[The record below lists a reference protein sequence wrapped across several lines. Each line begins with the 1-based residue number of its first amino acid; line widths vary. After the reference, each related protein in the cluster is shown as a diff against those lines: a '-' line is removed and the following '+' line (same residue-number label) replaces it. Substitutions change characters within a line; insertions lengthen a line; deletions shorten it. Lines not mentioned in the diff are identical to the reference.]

1 MADIEKI
8 LNDNEF
14 FGDTADT
21 PKEGIEQH
29 KKRECECHFLASEL
43 VAVHKVNNIDLA
55 R

>member
-8 LNDNEF
+8 LNDNEI

-55 R
+55 H